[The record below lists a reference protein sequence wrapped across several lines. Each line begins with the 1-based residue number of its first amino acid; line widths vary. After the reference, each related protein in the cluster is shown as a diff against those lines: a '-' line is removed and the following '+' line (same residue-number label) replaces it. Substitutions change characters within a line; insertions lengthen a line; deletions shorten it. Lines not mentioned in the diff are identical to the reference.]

1 MRFFFCDVLI
11 LLQTSSGLLDKVFLA
26 HTFLYRVLVP
36 LGLVQW
42 ASRYPVTFASSVL
55 LTKE

>member
-1 MRFFFCDVLI
+1 MLI